1 MRCCLL
7 MVLLVAGCT
16 TVEARPQEKPALPRE
31 VVDAI
36 IRQADSQAAILT
48 RLEAIEQNT
57 EDLSAIRTVLE
68 TKPAE
73 AEPEPEVKSNL
84 VPLYVSSTDGCA
96 PCQQLKEDLDAGKF
110 EGFDVK
116 FVEDPGVSL
125 YPRIRYEVPGSPGQ
139 FAWVTG
145 YNASTISFLTSRLIE
160 GETNAADE
168 GAKTG
173 SGQSS
178 VRVAAPTVS
187 RRTSG
192 RRGLF
197 GFLRGSNCSTGTC
210 R

>member
-7 MVLLVAGCT
+7 MMLLVAGCT
-16 TVEARPQEKPALPRE
+16 TVEARPQEKPALPRD

-36 IRQADSQAAILT
+36 IRQADSQAAMLT
-48 RLEAIEQNT
+48 RLEAIEKNT

-68 TKPAE
+68 TKPKE
-73 AEPEPEVKSNL
+73 AEPEVKSSNL
-84 VPLYVSSTDGCA
+84 VPLYVSSTAGCA
-96 PCQQLKEDLDAGKF
+96 PCQRLKDDLDAGKF
-110 EGFDVK
+110 NGFDVK

-173 SGQSS
+173 SGQGS
-178 VRVAAPTVS
+178 VRVATPTVS